1 MDALCWCAVVA
12 HSPAR
17 ASAEGPKMPIS
28 RLIASCEELGV
39 DPEAL
44 ERLFAAAE
52 EEVTSGKARSPPLLG
67 IDPK

>member
-1 MDALCWCAVVA
+1 
-12 HSPAR
+12 
-17 ASAEGPKMPIS
+17 MPIS